1 MRKRFFLLV
10 LVLCAGLFV
19 MTGCVK
25 RESCSDSLFAR
36 EGRLISGHFYALE
49 EPFRTDDTF
58 IVEGYKITSYFVDAD
73 GNVFYITSG
82 VPKGIDSTTTVTVIL
97 SYAVEDYNF
106 YSTKKY
112 IYNLACICEDDY
124 VILPHS

>member
-1 MRKRFFLLV
+1 MRNRFFLLMFV
-10 LVLCAGLFV
+10 LLGGLIM

-25 RESCSDSLFAR
+25 QESCSDSIFAR
-36 EGRLISGHFYALE
+36 EGRLISGHLYLLD

-73 GNVFYITSG
+73 GNVFYITSR
-82 VPKGIDSTTTVTVIL
+82 VPKDIDSNTAVTVIL

-112 IYNLACICEDDY
+112 IYNLACVCEDDY
-124 VILPHS
+124 IILPHS